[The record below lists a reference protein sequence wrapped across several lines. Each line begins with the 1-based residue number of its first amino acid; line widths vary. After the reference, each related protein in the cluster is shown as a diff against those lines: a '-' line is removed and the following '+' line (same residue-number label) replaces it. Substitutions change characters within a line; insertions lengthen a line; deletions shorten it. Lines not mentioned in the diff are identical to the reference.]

1 MPRGIDLIEN
11 ILMSPYFKV
20 YVHTFLSSIYVNF
33 LLKSEVDGF
42 EEKISKWKVSQKL
55 YLDYS

>member
-1 MPRGIDLIEN
+1 MP
-11 ILMSPYFKV
+11 PYFKV

-42 EEKISKWKVSQKL
+42 EKKNKQMESESKVVL
-55 YLDYS
+55 RLLLIIYLNKQDGVN